1 MKTVYYFELRHK
13 DEVQYYEKRS
23 NGMYYP
29 IGRYSTRKAK
39 QVFSDCEKKRLPCVE

>member
-13 DEVQYYEKRS
+13 DEVQFYEKRDK
-23 NGMYYP
+23 MYYP